1 MRYNLSSGLYESEI
15 NNLQNQL
22 TKTAAERD
30 TIKAAFHSLI
40 SVLKLP
46 DDTDPL
52 TFSLA
57 DVITQGP
64 PSLDE
69 RTLKE
74 KHPAVRFWTKVDYDA
89 FTLSPES
96 QGLDRGKAPWLEL
109 ENGDPLTSQQLSAV
123 RTTLR
128 SAWAELVQRK
138 LAPPT
143 WTKVSTSDKEL
154 VYKIMVKKHPLF
166 ALDND
171 GFKLEMLCVTDYPKW
186 RKNHLTPTG
195 EWKDASSSKAP
206 LMEESEEASDGA
218 VISPLDLK
226 GKKRENDDGGGLP
239 LLSHPH
245 PRAKRSKGS
254 DTLVQPAAEEP
265 SALRQQENLGLPDT
279 VEADRRSGPS
289 TEPQDHCALTPVIA
303 SRSPSPC
310 GNAADVPF
318 GAFLPM
324 PKPSP
329 IRSQSTSVPPA
340 ECSTSAVSSALPRH
354 NSNKEN
360 EFPLA
365 NPLSRVFGMQG
376 IPKRA
381 PLVPAQPRIPPAS
394 ECTSSEPLTITAK
407 VDAKKVSKMRP
418 GAAKNARNL
427 CALRWLKQV
436 SKNGTTE
443 EFRVYWDALTATQRE
458 DYRIEAEQ
466 LEKEGLWTKPSD
478 STVCKGKLH

>member
-1 MRYNLSSGLYESEI
+1 MRYNPSSGLYESEI

-22 TKTAAERD
+22 TKTATERD

-64 PSLDE
+64 PTLDE

-138 LAPPT
+138 LALPT
-143 WTKVSTSDKEL
+143 WTKVSTSGKEL
-154 VYKIMVKKHPLF
+154 IYKIMVKKHPLF

-186 RKNHLTPTG
+186 HKNHLTPTG

-206 LMEESEEASDGA
+206 LKEESEEASDGA
-218 VISPLDLK
+218 VVSPLDLK
-226 GKKRENDDGGGLP
+226 GKKCENDDGGGMP
-239 LLSHPH
+239 PLSHPH
-245 PRAKRSKGS
+245 PRTKRSKGTMF
-254 DTLVQPAAEEP
+254 DFL
-265 SALRQQENLGLPDT
+265 
-279 VEADRRSGPS
+279 
-289 TEPQDHCALTPVIA
+289 
-303 SRSPSPC
+303 RSPLKNRALC
-310 GNAADVPF
+310 GNKKASGYLV
-318 GAFLPM
+318 L
-324 PKPSP
+324 PSP
-329 IRSQSTSVPPA
+329 IRSRSTSVPPA
-340 ECSTSAVSSALPRH
+340 KCSTSAASSALPRH

-365 NPLSRVFGMQG
+365 NPLSRVFGVQG
-376 IPKRA
+376 VPKRA
-381 PLVPAQPRIPPAS
+381 PLVPAQPRVPPAS
-394 ECTSSEPLTITAK
+394 ECTNSEPLTVTAK
-407 VDAKKVSKMRP
+407 VDGKK
-418 GAAKNARNL
+418 
-427 CALRWLKQV
+427 V

-478 STVCKGKLH
+478 PAICKGKLH